1 VLLHDNAT
9 PHTARKTKQKL
20 ASLGWTILPHPP
32 YSPDLAPSD
41 FKLFRSLGNALRD
54 QVFDAEEDV
63 RMFIDEFFMSRTSG
77 FFVRGF
83 TCLTERWDEV
93 IELEGE
99 YLLD

>member
-1 VLLHDNAT
+1 M
-9 PHTARKTKQKL
+9 
-20 ASLGWTILPHPP
+20 
-32 YSPDLAPSD
+32 
-41 FKLFRSLGNALRD
+41 
-54 QVFDAEEDV
+54 FDAEEDV